1 MIKEANMTD
10 FLIKLFVKD
19 HDRPN
24 DPSVREKYGVFSS
37 IVGII
42 TNLILAAIKLI
53 AGILSSSIAIIA
65 DALNNFSDAGSSII
79 SFVSFKIAA
88 KPADKEHPF
97 GHARIE
103 YVSSMIVSFLILI
116 VGFELMTSSVS
127 GLFNKNSSK
136 LTVSTLTYV
145 ILSISIFLKLWL
157 GLFYRKIAK
166 KIDSSVVAAAAADS
180 FSDCASTSA
189 VLVSSIIVG
198 LTDWWFIDSV
208 VGLAVSIMIMIAGI
222 KILIETK
229 NSLLGEAPIQEVVDS
244 IKSTVE
250 KYPEVVGIHDMLV
263 HNYGPKT
270 YIVSFHAEV
279 DGSQDIYELHD
290 AIDNIEREINEDL
303 RILCTIHM
311 DPIVTNDEAVNEL
324 RSFTSESVKEICPE
338 ASIHDF
344 RTVIGQTHTNLIF
357 DLVLPYEIKENP
369 DVIVDDIK
377 NLILRKRSNCFC
389 VITVDRA

>member
-1 MIKEANMTD
+1 MTNL
-10 FLIKLFVKD
+10 LIKFFIKD
-19 HDRPN
+19 YS
-24 DPSVREKYGVFSS
+24 DPSNPTVREKYGVFSS
-37 IVGII
+37 IVGIVI
-42 TNLILAAIKLI
+42 NLILAAIKLI
-53 AGILSSSIAIIA
+53 AGLLSFSIAIIA

-116 VGFELMTSSVS
+116 VGFELMSSSIS
-127 GLFNKNSSK
+127 GLANKSAAK
-136 LTVSTLTYV
+136 LEVSALTYV
-145 ILSISIFLKLWL
+145 ILVISILLKLWL
-157 GLFYRKIAK
+157 GMFYRKIAK
-166 KIDSSVVAAAAADS
+166 TIDSSVVSAAAADS

-198 LTDWWFIDSV
+198 LTDLWYIDSF

-222 KILIETK
+222 KILNETK

-244 IKSTVE
+244 IKKTVE

-270 YIVSFHAEV
+270 YIASFHAEV
-279 DGSQDIYELHD
+279 DGSRDIYELHD
-290 AIDNIEREINEDL
+290 AIDNIERDINEDL

-311 DPIVTNDEAVNEL
+311 DPIVTNDETVNEL
-324 RSFTSESVKEICPE
+324 REFTSDTVKEICPE

-357 DLVLPYEIKENP
+357 DLVLPFDAKETPNEMI
-369 DVIVDDIK
+369 DKVKKAISE
-377 NLILRKRSNCFC
+377 KRSYCFC

>member
-1 MIKEANMTD
+1 MTD
-10 FLIKLFVKD
+10 LLIKLFVKD
-19 HDRPN
+19 HTNPN
-24 DPSVREKYGVFSS
+24 DVAVRERYGVFSS

-42 TNLILAAIKLI
+42 TNLILAALKLV
-53 AGILSSSIAIIA
+53 AGILSFSIAIVA
-65 DALNNFSDAGSSII
+65 DALNNLSDAGSSII

-103 YVSSMIVSFLILI
+103 YVSSMIVSFLILL
-116 VGFELMTSSVS
+116 VGFELMKDSVG
-127 GLFNKNSSK
+127 GLFSGEGAE
-136 LTVSTLTYV
+136 LVVTTLTYV
-145 ILSISIFLKLWL
+145 ILAVSIVLKLWL

-166 KIDSSVVAAAAADS
+166 KIDSSVVSAAAADS
-180 FSDCASTSA
+180 FSDCASTAA
-189 VLVSSIIVG
+189 VLVSSIVIG
-198 LTDWWFIDSV
+198 ITGWWFIDSI
-208 VGLAVSIMIMIAGI
+208 VGLAVAIMIIIAGV
-222 KILIETK
+222 KILNETK

-244 IKSTVE
+244 IKSTVD

-279 DGSQDIYELHD
+279 DGSRDIYELHD
-290 AIDNIEREINEDL
+290 AIDNIERDINEDL

-311 DPIVTNDEAVNEL
+311 DPIVTNDETVNEL
-324 RSFTSESVKEICPE
+324 RSFTQDTVKEVCPE
-338 ASIHDF
+338 ATIHDF

-357 DLVLPYEIKENP
+357 DLVLPFDVKEKP
-369 DVIVDDIK
+369 ESLVEAVKSAIRD
-377 NLILRKRSNCFC
+377 KRSECFC

>member
-1 MIKEANMTD
+1 MTD
-10 FLIKLFVKD
+10 LLIKFFVKD
-19 HDRPN
+19 HTNPN
-24 DPSVREKYGVFSS
+24 DVAVRERYGVFSS

-42 TNLILAAIKLI
+42 TNLILAALKLV
-53 AGILSSSIAIIA
+53 AGILSFSIAIVA
-65 DALNNFSDAGSSII
+65 DALNNLSDAGSSII

-103 YVSSMIVSFLILI
+103 YVSSMIVSFLILL
-116 VGFELMTSSVS
+116 VGFELMKDSVG
-127 GLFNKNSSK
+127 GLFSGEGAE
-136 LTVSTLTYV
+136 LVVTTLTYV
-145 ILSISIFLKLWL
+145 ILSVSIVLKLWL

-166 KIDSSVVAAAAADS
+166 KIDSSVVSAAAADS
-180 FSDCASTSA
+180 FSDCASTAA
-189 VLVSSIIVG
+189 VLVSSIVIG
-198 LTDWWFIDSV
+198 ITGWWFIDSI
-208 VGLAVSIMIMIAGI
+208 VGLAVAIMIIIAGV
-222 KILIETK
+222 KILNETK

-244 IKSTVE
+244 IKSTVD

-279 DGSQDIYELHD
+279 DGSRDIYELHD
-290 AIDNIEREINEDL
+290 AIDNIERDINEDL

-311 DPIVTNDEAVNEL
+311 DPIVTNDETVNEL
-324 RSFTSESVKEICPE
+324 RSFTQDTVKEVCPE
-338 ASIHDF
+338 ATIHDF

-357 DLVLPYEIKENP
+357 DLVLPFDVKEKP
-369 DVIVDDIK
+369 ESLVEAVKSAIRD
-377 NLILRKRSNCFC
+377 KRSECFC

>member
-1 MIKEANMTD
+1 MTD
-10 FLIKLFVKD
+10 LLIRLFVKD
-19 HDRPN
+19 HASPEI
-24 DPSVREKYGVFSS
+24 PEVRERYGVFSS
-37 IVGII
+37 IVGIV
-42 TNLILAAIKLI
+42 TNLILAGLKLL
-53 AGILSSSIAIIA
+53 AGILSFSIAITA
-65 DALNNFSDAGSSII
+65 DALNNLSDAGSSMI

-103 YVSSMIVSFLILI
+103 YVSSMIVSFLILL

-127 GLFNKNSSK
+127 GLFDKSGSK
-136 LTVSTLTYV
+136 LEVTTLTYV
-145 ILSISIFLKLWL
+145 ILSVSIFLKLWL
-157 GLFYRKIAK
+157 GLFYRRISKTIG
-166 KIDSSVVAAAAADS
+166 SSVVAAAAADS
-180 FSDCASTSA
+180 FSDCASTAA
-189 VLVSSIIVG
+189 VLVSSIVVG
-198 LTDWWFIDSV
+198 ITDWWFVDSV
-208 VGLAVSIMIMIAGI
+208 VGLAVSVMIMIAGI
-222 KILIETK
+222 KILNETK

-279 DGSQDIYELHD
+279 DGSQDIYLLHD

-324 RSFTSESVKEICPE
+324 RAFTADAAKEICPE
-338 ASIHDF
+338 ATIHDF

-357 DLVLPYEIKENP
+357 DLVLPFDLDDDP
-369 DVIVDDIK
+369 DVIVEKLKD
-377 NLILRKRSNCFC
+377 LILRKRENCFC

>member
-1 MIKEANMTD
+1 MTD
-10 FLIKLFVKD
+10 LLIKLFIKD
-19 HDRPN
+19 NDKST

-42 TNLILAAIKLI
+42 TNIILAAIKLV
-53 AGILSSSIAIIA
+53 AGMLSFSIAIIA

-127 GLFNKNSSK
+127 GLFNQSTAKLEVNS
-136 LTVSTLTYV
+136 LTYI
-145 ILSISIFLKLWL
+145 ILSISILLKFWL
-157 GLFYRKIAK
+157 GMFYRKIAK
-166 KIDSSVVAAAAADS
+166 KIDSSVVSAAATDS
-180 FSDCASTSA
+180 FSDCASTTA
-189 VLVSSIIVG
+189 VLVSSVIIG
-198 LTDWWFIDSV
+198 LTDLWFIDSI

-222 KILIETK
+222 KILNETK
-229 NSLLGEAPIQEVVDS
+229 NSLLGEAPVKEVVDS

-311 DPIVTNDEAVNEL
+311 DPIVTNNEAVNEL
-324 RSFTSESVKEICPE
+324 KAFTLDTVKEICPE

-357 DLVLPYEIKENP
+357 DIVLPFDIKESP
-369 DVIVDDIK
+369 ETIVEAVK
-377 NLILRKRSNCFC
+377 KAVFAKRNNCFC

>member
-1 MIKEANMTD
+1 MTD
-10 FLIKLFVKD
+10 LLIKLFVKD
-19 HDRPN
+19 HAKPEDAA
-24 DPSVREKYGVFSS
+24 VRERYGVFSS

-42 TNLILAAIKLI
+42 TNLILAGLKLV
-53 AGILSSSIAIIA
+53 AGLLSFSIAIVA
-65 DALNNFSDAGSSII
+65 DALNNLSDAGSSII

-103 YVSSMIVSFLILI
+103 YVSSMIVSFLILL
-116 VGFELMTSSVS
+116 VGFELMKDSVS
-127 GLFNKNSSK
+127 GLFGGKGTELSV
-136 LTVSTLTYV
+136 TPLTYI
-145 ILSISIFLKLWL
+145 ILGVSIVLKLWL

-166 KIDSSVVAAAAADS
+166 KIDSSVVSAAAADS

-189 VLVSSIIVG
+189 VLVSSIVIG
-198 LTDWWFIDSV
+198 ISGWWFIDSI
-208 VGLAVSIMIMIAGI
+208 VGLAVAVMIIIAGV
-222 KILIETK
+222 KILNETK

-244 IKSTVE
+244 IKRTVD

-279 DGSQDIYELHD
+279 DGSQDIYMLHD
-290 AIDNIEREINEDL
+290 AIDNIEREINNDL

-311 DPIVTNDEAVNEL
+311 DPIVTNDETVNEL
-324 RSFTSESVKEICPE
+324 RNFTASTVKEICPE

-357 DLVLPYEIKENP
+357 DIVLPFDTKESP
-369 DVIVDDIK
+369 DNIVESVKSAIQK
-377 NLILRKRSNCFC
+377 KRDYCFC

>member
-1 MIKEANMTD
+1 MTNL
-10 FLIKLFVKD
+10 LIKLFVKD
-19 HDRPN
+19 HANPEDAA
-24 DPSVREKYGVFSS
+24 VRERYGVFSS

-42 TNLILAAIKLI
+42 TNLILAGLKLV
-53 AGILSSSIAIIA
+53 AGLLSFSIAIVA
-65 DALNNFSDAGSSII
+65 DALNNLSDAGSSII

-103 YVSSMIVSFLILI
+103 YVSSMIVSFLILL
-116 VGFELMTSSVS
+116 VGFELMKDSVS
-127 GLFNKNSSK
+127 GLFSGEGTELSV
-136 LTVSTLTYV
+136 TPLTYV
-145 ILSISIFLKLWL
+145 ILGVSIVLKLWL
-157 GLFYRKIAK
+157 GLFYRKIAN
-166 KIDSSVVAAAAADS
+166 KIDSSVVSAAAADS

-189 VLVSSIIVG
+189 VLVSSIVIG
-198 LTDWWFIDSV
+198 ISGWWFIDSI
-208 VGLAVSIMIMIAGI
+208 VGLAVAVMIIIAGV
-222 KILIETK
+222 KILNETK

-244 IKSTVE
+244 IKRTVD

-270 YIVSFHAEV
+270 YIVSLHAEV

-290 AIDNIEREINEDL
+290 AIDNIEKEINEDL

-311 DPIVTNDEAVNEL
+311 DPIVTNDETVNEL
-324 RSFTSESVKEICPE
+324 RTFTSETVKEVCPE
-338 ASIHDF
+338 ATIHDF

-357 DLVLPYEIKENP
+357 DLVLPFDVKEKPEVVVEN
-369 DVIVDDIK
+369 VKAAISK
-377 NLILRKRSNCFC
+377 KRNECYC

>member
-1 MIKEANMTD
+1 MTNL
-10 FLIKLFVKD
+10 LIKFFVKD
-19 HDRPN
+19 YN
-24 DPSVREKYGVFSS
+24 DPTNPAVREKYGVFSS

-53 AGILSSSIAIIA
+53 AGALSFSIAIIA

-116 VGFELMTSSVS
+116 VGFELMTNSLS
-127 GLFNKNSSK
+127 GLFNQSAAK
-136 LTVSTLTYV
+136 LEVTALTYV
-145 ILSISIFLKLWL
+145 ILATSILLKLWL
-157 GLFYRKIAK
+157 GMFYRKIAK
-166 KIDSSVVAAAAADS
+166 TIDSSVVSAAAADS

-198 LTDWWFIDSV
+198 LTDLWFIDSI
-208 VGLAVSIMIMIAGI
+208 VGLAVSIMIMIAGV
-222 KILIETK
+222 KILNETK

-244 IKSTVE
+244 IKKTVE

-279 DGSQDIYELHD
+279 DGSRDIYELHD

-311 DPIVTNDEAVNEL
+311 DPIVTNDETVNEL
-324 RSFTSESVKEICPE
+324 REFTSETVKEICPE

-344 RTVIGQTHTNLIF
+344 RTVVGQTHTNLIF
-357 DLVLPYEIKENP
+357 DIVLPFDAKETPNEMI
-369 DVIVDDIK
+369 DKVKKAISE
-377 NLILRKRSNCFC
+377 KRSYCFC